1 MCRLFI
7 PIIIFLIPFAGFSQ
21 AIMDYKYDFNWISGI
36 DTLGNPQFNPN
47 LYDNCLHFDFN
58 ADTLAISMEL
68 GYANF
73 KYTNAS
79 ISNREGKLQFFT
91 NRCHVFSNDYK
102 IMDNGEK
109 INDPV
114 ILYDQCNGTNYT
126 GYSAAQGA
134 IILPRYGSDSMYDLI
149 TQEWKLQIDNK
160 ILMQFLHNS
169 VINMSINKGLGKIIE
184 KNNIILNDSMGSILT
199 AVRHENNKSWW
210 LITKKEN
217 SVKYLIFLFDSTGYS
232 GMHTQEIGIFDKG
245 NDASGNGVAFSP
257 NGTKYAHYEP
267 RQGLFLY
274 NFNRENGSLYNFRF
288 VNIVGIEKDT
298 LQSGFICFSQNS
310 RFLYIAEGSNLWQ
323 VDTDIDSLNNGIEKV
338 AESDFV
344 NNPNTVFYTTYGLPT
359 RGPDCRIY
367 IGMYG
372 AQPWFTVINNP
383 DEKGKACNVVSAK
396 TKLPMWQWPAFPNM
410 INYRLG
416 TGQPA
421 CDSNKIVLTV
431 DNFII
436 MPHNGPLIVYPNP
449 GVDYCRVTG
458 FGSEGGKLQIVN
470 SQGDIIQ
477 STNVNRDVTQ
487 MILDTSELQRGFY
500 FIRYINKNQITRICK
515 WVKI

>member
-1 MCRLFI
+1 MPFI
-7 PIIIFLIPFAGFSQ
+7 GFSQ
-21 AIMDYKYDFNWISGI
+21 PITDYKYDFNWISGI

-47 LYDNCLHFDFN
+47 LFDNCLHFDFN
-58 ADTLAISMEL
+58 GDTLGITMEL

-73 KYTNAS
+73 KYTSAT
-79 ISNREGKLQFFT
+79 ISDREGKLQFFT
-91 NRCHVFSNDYK
+91 NGCHVFSHNYK

-114 ILYDQCNGTNYT
+114 ILYDQCNGIDYT

-134 IILPRYGSDSMYDLI
+134 IILPRNGSDSIYDLI
-149 TQEWKLQIDNK
+149 TQEWKVQNDNK
-160 ILMQFLHNS
+160 ILMQYLHHS
-169 VINMSINKGLGKIIE
+169 VIDMSINNGLGKIIE
-184 KNNIILNDSMGSILT
+184 KNTVILNDSMGSILT

-217 SVKYLIFLFDSTGYS
+217 STKYFIFLFDSAGF
-232 GMHTQEIGIFDKG
+232 GGLHTQDIGVFDKG

-274 NFNRENGSLYNFRF
+274 NFDRKYGTLSNFRF
-288 VNIVGIEKDT
+288 VNIVGNEKDT
-298 LQSGFICFSQNS
+298 LQSGYICFSQNS
-310 RFLYIAEGSNLWQ
+310 RFIYIAEGSNLWQ
-323 VDTDIDSLNNGIEKV
+323 VDTDIDSLKNGIEKV
-338 AESDFV
+338 AESDFK
-344 NNPNTVFYTTYGLPT
+344 NNPNTVFYTTYGMPT
-359 RGPDCRIY
+359 LGPDCRIY

-372 AQPWFTVINNP
+372 AQPWINVINNP

-416 TGQPA
+416 TGQPT
-421 CDSNKIVLTV
+421 CDSNKIVLTA

-436 MPHNGPLIVYPNP
+436 MPVNGPLLVYPNP
-449 GVDYCRVTG
+449 FHDEFTVQLIGENTKKRNINLIGIDGRIIAQYILPNG
-458 FGSEGGKLQIVN
+458 QNKL
-470 SQGDIIQ
+470 IIN
-477 STNVNRDVTQ
+477 TNPL
-487 MILDTSELQRGFY
+487 MSGLY
-500 FIRYINKNQITRICK
+500 FIRMISDDGI
-515 WVKI
+515 KIQKLIKQ